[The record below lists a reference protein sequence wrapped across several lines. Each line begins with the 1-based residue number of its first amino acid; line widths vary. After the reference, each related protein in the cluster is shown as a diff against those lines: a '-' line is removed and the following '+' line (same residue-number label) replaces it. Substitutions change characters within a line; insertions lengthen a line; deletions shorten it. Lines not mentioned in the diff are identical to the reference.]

1 MASELR
7 VDKIIP
13 TDGVASDSGGNRY
26 GGGIVQ
32 ILQHTDSTSYN
43 TSQTSYQQGPQTPT
57 FTLKYPTSKVKVTA
71 NFMVYADARSGGYL
85 SAACALYRGSVASGT
100 RITSGSQPMQFA
112 SGAGTILST
121 LNTVD
126 SVLCVI
132 NDTCDDEPAEEI
144 DALIVARN
152 DARANRDWAKADEIR
167 AKLDEMNVVLEDTQS
182 GTIWKRK

>member
-13 TDGVASDSGGNRY
+13 TDGVASDSGSNRY

-32 ILQHTDSTSYN
+32 ILQHTDSASYGPT
-43 TSQTSYQQGPQTPT
+43 TSQSYQQGPQTPT

-71 NFMVYADARSGGYL
+71 NFMIYADARGGGYL

-112 SGAGTILST
+112 SGAGTIEYYIAFQT
-121 LNTVD
+121 LTFLDAPGGDTTYSLAFKQNNGSNAAGVKIHGSNFQTVIM
-126 SVLCVI
+126 L
-132 NDTCDDEPAEEI
+132 EEFS
-144 DALIVARN
+144 A
-152 DARANRDWAKADEIR
+152 
-167 AKLDEMNVVLEDTQS
+167 
-182 GTIWKRK
+182 

>member
-13 TDGVASDSGGNRY
+13 TDGVASDSGSNRY

-32 ILQHTDSTSYN
+32 ILQHTDSTSYGPT
-43 TSQTSYQQGPQTPT
+43 TSQSFQQGPQTPT

-71 NFMVYADARSGGYL
+71 NFMIYADARGGGYL

-112 SGAGTILST
+112 SGAGTIEYYIAFQT
-121 LNTVD
+121 LTFLDAPGGDTTYSLAFKQNNGSNAAGVRIHGSNFQTVIM
-126 SVLCVI
+126 L
-132 NDTCDDEPAEEI
+132 EEY
-144 DALIVARN
+144 
-152 DARANRDWAKADEIR
+152 
-167 AKLDEMNVVLEDTQS
+167 S
-182 GTIWKRK
+182 S

>member
-13 TDGVASDSGGNRY
+13 TDGVASDSGSNRY

-32 ILQHTDSTSYN
+32 ILQHTDSASYGPT
-43 TSQTSYQQGPQTPT
+43 TSQSFQQGPQTPT

-71 NFMVYADARSGGYL
+71 NFMIYADARGGGYL

-112 SGAGTILST
+112 SGAGTIEYYIAFQT
-121 LNTVD
+121 LTFLDAPGGNTTYSLAYKQNNGSNAAGVKIHG
-126 SVLCVI
+126 SNFQTVI
-132 NDTCDDEPAEEI
+132 MLEEFS
-144 DALIVARN
+144 A
-152 DARANRDWAKADEIR
+152 
-167 AKLDEMNVVLEDTQS
+167 
-182 GTIWKRK
+182 

>member
-13 TDGVASDSGGNRY
+13 TDGVASDSGSNRY

-32 ILQHTDSTSYN
+32 ILQHTDSASYGPT
-43 TSQTSYQQGPQTPT
+43 TSQSYQQGPQTPS

-71 NFMVYADARSGGYL
+71 NFMIYADARGGGYL

-112 SGAGTILST
+112 SGAGTIEYYIAFQT
-121 LNTVD
+121 LTFLDAPGGNTTYSLAFKQNNGSNAAGVRIHG
-126 SVLCVI
+126 SNFQTVI
-132 NDTCDDEPAEEI
+132 MLEEFS
-144 DALIVARN
+144 A
-152 DARANRDWAKADEIR
+152 
-167 AKLDEMNVVLEDTQS
+167 
-182 GTIWKRK
+182 

>member
-13 TDGVASDSGGNRY
+13 TDGVASDSGSNRY

-32 ILQHTDSTSYN
+32 ILQHTDSASYGPT
-43 TSQTSYQQGPQTPT
+43 TSQSFQQGPQTPT

-71 NFMVYADARSGGYL
+71 NFMIYADARGGGYL

-112 SGAGTILST
+112 SGAGAIEYYIAFQT
-121 LNTVD
+121 LTFLDAPGGNTTY
-126 SVLCVI
+126 SLAFKK
-132 NDTCDDEPAEEI
+132 N
-144 DALIVARN
+144 N
-152 DARANRDWAKADEIR
+152 SGGGDARIHGSNFQTVI
-167 AKLDEMNVVLEDTQS
+167 MLEEFS
-182 GTIWKRK
+182 A